1 MDRRRDIWLHHEI
14 MALLSLLKEKQ
25 IADLMDSK
33 RFRTTDIFKSLENAM
48 NKKRIIRDAKQI
60 QIKFKSL
67 KRKYR
72 LYINKLIVLI

>member
-14 MALLSLLKEKQ
+14 VVLLTLLKEKQ

-33 RFRTTDIFKSLENAM
+33 RFRTTDIFKSLENDIHKNGIM
-48 NKKRIIRDAKQI
+48 RDAKQI
-60 QIKFKSL
+60 QIQFKRL

-72 LYINKLIVLI
+72 LYIH